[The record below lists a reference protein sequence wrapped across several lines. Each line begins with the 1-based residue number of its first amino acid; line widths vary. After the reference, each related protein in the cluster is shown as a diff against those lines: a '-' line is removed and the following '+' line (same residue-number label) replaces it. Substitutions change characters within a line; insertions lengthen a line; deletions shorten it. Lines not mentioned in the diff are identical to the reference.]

1 MPYALRAK
9 VNQELERLE
18 KAGVIKPLQFADWA
32 APTIVLVLKR
42 DRLCGD
48 YKITDSYPL
57 PRIDDL
63 FTALT
68 SGKIFS
74 MLDLAQAYQQI
85 ALDEA
90 LRMLEVIN
98 T

>member
-1 MPYALRAK
+1 MTYALRAK

-18 KAGVIKPLQFADWA
+18 KAGVIKPIQFADWA
-32 APTIVLVLKR
+32 APIVLVLKR

-74 MLDLAQAYQQI
+74 MLDLAHAYQQI

-90 LRMLEVIN
+90 SRMLEVIN